1 MSEIEY
7 TFFCIGNMLEGS
19 FSVVKEMATV
29 QRATIELWMDFKGWL
44 STQEVR
50 VALGYRLVGFLRLFR
65 ARDPSF
71 A

>member
-1 MSEIEY
+1 
-7 TFFCIGNMLEGS
+7 MLEGS
-19 FSVVKEMATV
+19 LSVVKEMARV
-29 QRATIELWMDFKGWL
+29 QRATIELLMDLGGWL

-65 ARDPSF
+65 ARLQEILLSLSLSC